1 MTFSAYTLQQ
11 KVQRPLAMKQNFY
24 CWLLVVLFF
33 SLAQS
38 LVAQVSPEE
47 HASHHP
53 DEVAG
58 GDSATADVAN
68 DKGGGMMGGGGG
80 GGMMGSGG
88 MGGMMEKMG
97 APKPRDLYPTLMS
110 LPELTPE
117 KRAEVLEQA
126 AERVDSGL
134 SLMSEGFDSL
144 SHAAATED
152 HATMQEAVTRVRE
165 GLTRLD
171 SGLAARRA
179 IAEGKTPKNVALQWF
194 KREMNLLPPA
204 TAGSGH
210 VLGGSSFHLITIVI
224 LAAFAAVMIW
234 MYFFKMRR
242 ASKLLEAL
250 ASPGATSPAPT
261 TEPPAK
267 APAKQEFPP
276 ISLASPDTKPVAPP
290 EFPEM
295 KSRTVPAKKWEG
307 KLRVCRIFDETPGV
321 KTFRL
326 EAKGDL
332 VLPFTYYPGQFLTL
346 ALEVEGKVV
355 KRSYT
360 IASTPTQSHFCALTI
375 KREDM
380 GIVSRHL
387 HDTIKEGDLI
397 QASGPNGKFTFT
409 GEEAES
415 IVLVAG
421 GVGITPMMS
430 VIRYLTD
437 IGWHGEIFLL
447 YCCRTT
453 SDFIYREELEQLQV
467 RNANLNVSAFMTRAA
482 GTVWM
487 GFKGR
492 FSAEVIGRMIP
503 EVTTRR
509 IHICGPP
516 AMMDAVVE
524 MFRELQVPEEL
535 IKTEAFGPAKKPTG
549 KLPAAD
555 LPVPDDAPA
564 VSFTKSEKSAKLTP
578 DMTVL
583 EAAESVD
590 VEIDNSCLSGQCGL
604 CKVKLCSGNVTMEA
618 DDALSDEDKAEGIIL
633 ACQAKAT
640 ENLEVE
646 A

>member
-1 MTFSAYTLQQ
+1 MVA
-11 KVQRPLAMKQNFY
+11 VLAMGS
-24 CWLLVVLFF
+24 V
-33 SLAQS
+33 
-38 LVAQVSPEE
+38 VAQSPEE
-47 HASHHP
+47 HAKHHP
-53 DEVAG
+53 KKPGEAAEGGEKKAG
-58 GDSATADVAN
+58 
-68 DKGGGMMGGGGG
+68 GGGMMGGG
-80 GGMMGSGG
+80 MMDK
-88 MGGMMEKMG
+88 MGGMMDKMG
-97 APKPRDLYPTLMS
+97 APKPRELYPTLMN

-126 AERVDSGL
+126 TERVNSGV
-134 SLMSEGFDSL
+134 SLMGEGLDSL
-144 SHAAATED
+144 SQAAATD
-152 HATMQEAVTRVRE
+152 NHAAMQDAVTKIRE

-194 KREMNLLPPA
+194 KREMNLLPPPA
-204 TAGSGH
+204 DRPNPA
-210 VLGGSSFHLITIVI
+210 LGGSAFHLVTILI
-224 LAAFAAVMIW
+224 LTTFAAVMIW

-242 ASKLLEAL
+242 ASNLLKAL
-250 ASPGATSPAPT
+250 ASPGATAPAPAPDPT
-261 TEPPAK
+261 AE
-267 APAKQEFPP
+267 APADKTPAPESKATPAP
-276 ISLASPDTKPVAPP
+276 APSDPP
-290 EFPEM
+290 EFPVM
-295 KSRTVPAKKWEG
+295 KSRTVPVKQWSG

-326 EAKGDL
+326 EDEDDL
-332 VLPFTYYPGQFLTL
+332 VLPFTYYPGQFLTVTF
-346 ALEVEGKVV
+346 EIEGKKV

-360 IASTPTQSHFCALTI
+360 IASTPTQSHYCALTI
-375 KREDM
+375 KREDK
-380 GIVSRHL
+380 GLVSRHM

-397 QASGPNGKFTFT
+397 ESSGPNGKFTFT
-409 GEEAES
+409 GDEAQS

-447 YCCRTT
+447 FCCRTT
-453 SDFIYREELEQLQV
+453 SDFIYRQELEQLQL
-467 RNANLNVSAFMTRAA
+467 RNPNLNVFAFMTRAA

-492 FSAEVIGRMIP
+492 FSAEIIGGLIP
-503 EVTTRR
+503 EITSRR

-524 MFRELQVPEEL
+524 MFKTLKVPEEL
-535 IKTEAFGPAKKPTG
+535 IKTEAFGPAKKTA
-549 KLPAAD
+549 KKSAKKTAKKTAKK
-555 LPVPDDAPA
+555 DAA
-564 VSFTKSEKSAKLTP
+564 VSFTKSEKSAQLPP

-590 VEIDNSCLSGQCGL
+590 VEIDNSCLTGQCGL

-618 DDALSDEDKAEGIIL
+618 DDALSDEDKADGIIL

-640 ENLEVE
+640 ENLEIE